1 MLSRLLRSAVFSLL
15 VFSLLLP
22 VHHAKCQSATF
33 ASFSGASGL
42 TVQRFD
48 IDFPHSAVEFTVR
61 FMGLSNVRG
70 AFSQFGGT
78 IMYDTVDARRSSVSV
93 VIQAKSINTNSQTRD
108 NDLRSENFFHVEKY
122 PLITFRSEQIEKTK
136 TGFIA
141 RGPLT
146 MHGVTKPIAIA
157 FKQTHGLMS
166 DGWGNRRVGF
176 VGTVSLNRKDY
187 GVLGTKFWNSDFDPG
202 RMSISDNVDIE
213 LNVEAEANQVEK
225 WTTPRGDSLLKAAES
240 QGLAKTLTEFRAAA
254 TDSAAPFFKIRGPV
268 LLTVATTL
276 MHRGDYKGA
285 AEAFQLAA
293 ELDPKADWAH
303 AGLGEAYLMSG
314 RKAQA
319 VESFR
324 KAVATDSTNTVAY
337 EYLRQLSRPRSD

>member
-1 MLSRLLRSAVFSLL
+1 V
-15 VFSLLLP
+15 
-22 VHHAKCQSATF
+22 T
-33 ASFSGASGL
+33 GL

-48 IDFPHSAVEFTVR
+48 IDFPHSSVEFTVR

-93 VIQAKSINTNSQTRD
+93 VIQAKSINTNSQMRD
-108 NDLRSENFFHVEKY
+108 NDLRSENFFHVDKY
-122 PLITFRSEQIEKTK
+122 PLITFRSERIEKTG

-141 RGPLT
+141 HGPLS
-146 MHGVTKPIAIA
+146 MHGVTRPIAIA

-166 DGWGNRRVGF
+166 DGWGNKRVGF
-176 VGTVSLNRKDY
+176 LGKVSLNRKDY
-187 GVLGTKFWNSDFDPG
+187 GVLGTKFWNSEFDPG
-202 RMSISDNVDIE
+202 RMSISDNVDIQ
-213 LNVEAEANQVEK
+213 LSVEAEANQVEK
-225 WTTPRGDSLLKAAES
+225 WTTPRGDSLLKVAEA
-240 QGLAKTLTEFRAAA
+240 QGLTKTLTEFRAAA
-254 TDSAAPFFKIRGPV
+254 TDSTSPFFKIRGQV
-268 LLTVATTL
+268 LLTVATKL

-285 AEAFQLAA
+285 AESFQLAA
-293 ELDPKADWAH
+293 ELEPKADWAH

-319 VESFR
+319 LESFR

-337 EYLRQLSRPRSD
+337 EYLRQLNRPRSN